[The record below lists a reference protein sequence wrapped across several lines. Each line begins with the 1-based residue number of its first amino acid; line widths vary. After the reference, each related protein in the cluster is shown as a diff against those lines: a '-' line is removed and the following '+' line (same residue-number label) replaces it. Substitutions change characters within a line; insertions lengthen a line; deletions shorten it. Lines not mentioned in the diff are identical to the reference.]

1 MTLAVRSII
10 PTITFISPSAFR
22 FPFSTFSQ
30 LDLQRQPRLDLPP
43 STSFQPSC
51 RQSNRKH
58 DGARSEEHTSELQSH
73 LNLVCRLLLEKKK
86 KNKTHSISSR
96 QARDRQ
102 CMDNHTA
109 R

>member
-1 MTLAVRSII
+1 MMTLAVRSII
-10 PTITFISPSAFR
+10 PTFTFISPSTFR

-58 DGARSEEHTSELQSH
+58 YGAADEDRFDLNQTFGRQSSDGRRFSYTSRPPFPPS
-73 LNLVCRLLLEKKK
+73 V
-86 KNKTHSISSR
+86 SR
-96 QARDRQ
+96 P
-102 CMDNHTA
+102 
-109 R
+109 